1 VHAQKP
7 LLLKAERPDQIRT
20 IDSPATQGITGG
32 FMAPNQ
38 LPALFKADPMA
49 IKEFVDVGGE
59 QKPVGP

>member
-1 VHAQKP
+1 MGGEKH
-7 LLLKAERPDQIRT
+7 LLFPTERPDQIRT
-20 IDSPATQGITGG
+20 IDSPATEGITGD

-49 IKEFVDVGGE
+49 IKEFVAVGGE